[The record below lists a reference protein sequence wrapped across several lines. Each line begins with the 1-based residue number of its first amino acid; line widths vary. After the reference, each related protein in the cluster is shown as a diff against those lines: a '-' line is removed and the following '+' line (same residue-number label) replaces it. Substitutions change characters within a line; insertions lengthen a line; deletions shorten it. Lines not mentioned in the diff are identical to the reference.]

1 MYLFD
6 DQFWGIK
13 VMQFKRTTVISY
25 SLLLVIVSS
34 LMTVLFYH
42 VFVFKSFS
50 SESDNQT
57 SPQKELTIAQAEKSP
72 IRENNS
78 IIEVMSYGC
87 HYCAANEDNVREFV
101 KKLPT
106 GVVFESIHINTEKSG
121 LSAFAPIFATLQEMG
136 VEPTVRDSAYNAI
149 IARGINLTDAAELNK
164 WLLKNSID
172 VAEYK
177 KREPV
182 KPLKID

>member
-50 SESDNQT
+50 SDSDNQT
-57 SPQKELTIAQAEKSP
+57 SPQKELTIEQAEKSP
-72 IRENNS
+72 I
-78 IIEVMSYGC
+78 
-87 HYCAANEDNVREFV
+87 
-101 KKLPT
+101 K
-106 GVVFESIHINTEKSG
+106 
-121 LSAFAPIFATLQEMG
+121 
-136 VEPTVRDSAYNAI
+136 
-149 IARGINLTDAAELNK
+149 
-164 WLLKNSID
+164 
-172 VAEYK
+172 
-177 KREPV
+177 
-182 KPLKID
+182 